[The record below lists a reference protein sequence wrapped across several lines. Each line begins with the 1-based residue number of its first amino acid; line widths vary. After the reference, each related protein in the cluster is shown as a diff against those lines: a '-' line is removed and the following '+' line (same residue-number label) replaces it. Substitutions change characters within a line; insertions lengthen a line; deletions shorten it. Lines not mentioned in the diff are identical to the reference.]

1 VFRSIHTVH
10 FVGIGGIGMSGIAEI
25 LLDQG
30 FAVTG
35 SDLAASETTERLASL
50 GARVMIGH
58 APENVLGADVVVYS
72 SAVRPED
79 NPETMEA
86 TRRKIPLIR
95 RAEMLAEVTRM
106 KYGIAVAGTHG
117 KTTTTSM
124 VGLVLIEG
132 NVDPT
137 VIVGG
142 RLSGLGGANAR
153 LGHGEWTV
161 VEADEFDRSFLS
173 LSPTIAVITNL
184 EREHLDVYSDIDDI
198 KRTFIEF
205 ANKVPFYGF
214 VALCLDEPS
223 LVDIRPYLTKRVL
236 SYGFTPQC
244 DVRAVDM
251 SFAEQTSRFTVLR
264 HGEELG
270 EVTVGAPGEHNVKNA
285 LAAIT
290 VGLEIGVQFDA
301 IARALAR
308 FTGVYRRF
316 EKKGEADGVMV
327 IDDYAHHPTEV
338 KATLD
343 AIRRGWRRRVV
354 AMFQPHTFSR
364 TRDFHEDFGKA
375 FFNADLVIITDIYPA
390 RERPIQG
397 VTGELV
403 ARSAVGFGHRNVT
416 YVADRTEL
424 AAKALELIEPG
435 DIVVTMGA
443 GDIWKVANEI
453 LEEIQR
459 SKVKS
464 QNGGEAEVPVQERYV
479 P

>member
-1 VFRSIHTVH
+1 MFTSIHTVH

-30 FAVTG
+30 FTVTG
-35 SDLAASETTERLASL
+35 SDLSRGDTTDRLESL

-58 APENVLGADVVVYS
+58 AEENVAGADVVVYS
-72 SAVRPED
+72 SAVVPEN

-86 TRRKIPLIR
+86 IRRKIPLIR

-124 VGLVLIEG
+124 AGLVLIEG
-132 NVDPT
+132 GVDPT

-184 EREHLDVYSDIDDI
+184 EREHLDIYSDLDDI
-198 KRTFIEF
+198 KRAFIEF

-214 VALCLDEPS
+214 VALCLDES
-223 LVDIRPYLTKRVL
+223 ALIDIVPHLKKRVV
-236 SYGFTPQC
+236 SFGSTPQC
-244 DVRAVDM
+244 DVRAIDVN
-251 SFAEQTSRFTVLR
+251 FTEQTSQFTVIR
-264 HGEELG
+264 HGEVLG
-270 EVTVGAPGEHNVKNA
+270 EISVGVPGEHNVKNA

-290 VGLEIGVQFDA
+290 VGLEIGVPFEV

-316 EKKGEADGVMV
+316 EIKGEAGDVMV

-354 AMFQPHTFSR
+354 AIFQPHTYSR
-364 TRDFHEDFGKA
+364 TRDFHEEFGKA
-375 FFNADLVIITDIYPA
+375 FFNADLVIITDVYAA

-397 VTGELV
+397 ITGELV
-403 ARSAVGFGHRNVT
+403 ARSATGFGHRNVT
-416 YVADRTEL
+416 YVADKKDL
-424 AAKALELIEPG
+424 AAKALELIQPG

-443 GDIWKVANEI
+443 GDIWKTADEI
-453 LEEIQR
+453 LD
-459 SKVKS
+459 KV
-464 QNGGEAEVPVQERYV
+464 AVPSS
-479 P
+479 

>member
-1 VFRSIHTVH
+1 MFRSIHTVH

-35 SDLAASETTERLASL
+35 SDLARSDVTERLAQL
-50 GARVMIGH
+50 GARIMLGH
-58 APENVLGADVVVYS
+58 GPENVEGADVVVYS
-72 SAVRPED
+72 SAVKPDE

-86 TRRKIPLIR
+86 AKRKIPLIR

-124 VGLVLIEG
+124 IGLVMIEG
-132 NVDPT
+132 GLDPT

-142 RLSGLGGANAR
+142 KLSGLGGTNAK

-173 LSPTIAVITNL
+173 LSPSVAVITNM
-184 EREHLDVYSDIDDI
+184 EREHLDIYSDLDDI
-198 KRTFIEF
+198 KRAFIEF

-214 VALCLDEPS
+214 VALCLDESS
-223 LVDIRPYLTKRVL
+223 LVDILPHVKKRVV
-236 SYGFTPQC
+236 SYGTTPQC
-244 DVRAVDM
+244 DVRALDITY
-251 SFAEQTSRFTVLR
+251 AERTSHFTVER
-264 HGEELG
+264 RGELLG
-270 EVTVGAPGEHNVKNA
+270 QVTVGVPGEHNMKNA

-290 VGLEIGVQFDA
+290 VGLETGVGFDA
-301 IARALAR
+301 IARALAK

-316 EKKGEADGVMV
+316 EVKGEAGGVMV
-327 IDDYAHHPTEV
+327 VDDYAHHPTEV

-354 AMFQPHTFSR
+354 AIFQPHTYTR
-364 TRDFHEDFGKA
+364 TRDFYEEFGKA
-375 FFNADLVIITDIYPA
+375 FFNADQVILTDIYPA

-397 VTGELV
+397 ITGELI
-403 ARSAVGFGHRNVT
+403 AESAVGFGHRHVL
-416 YVADRTEL
+416 YVPQKENL
-424 AAKALELIEPG
+424 AEETVPLLEPG

-443 GDIWKVANEI
+443 GDIWKTGEEI
-453 LEEIQR
+453 LQR
-459 SKVKS
+459 L
-464 QNGGEAEVPVQERYV
+464 AEQATV
-479 P
+479 

>member
-1 VFRSIHTVH
+1 MFTSIHTVH

-30 FAVTG
+30 FTVTG
-35 SDLAASETTERLASL
+35 SDLSRGDNTDRLESL

-58 APENVLGADVVVYS
+58 AEENVAGADVVVYS
-72 SAVRPED
+72 SAVIPEN

-86 TRRKIPLIR
+86 IRRKIPLIR

-124 VGLVLIEG
+124 AGLVLIEG
-132 NVDPT
+132 GVDPT

-153 LGHGEWTV
+153 LGHGQWTV

-173 LSPTIAVITNL
+173 LSPTIAVITNM
-184 EREHLDVYSDIDDI
+184 EREHLDIYSDLDDI
-198 KRTFIEF
+198 KRAFIEF

-223 LVDIRPYLTKRVL
+223 LIDILPHLKKRVL
-236 SYGFTPQC
+236 SFGSTPQC
-244 DVRAVDM
+244 DVRAIDVT
-251 SFAEQTSRFTVLR
+251 FTEQTAKFTVLQ
-264 HGEELG
+264 HGEVLG
-270 EVTVGAPGEHNVKNA
+270 EITVGVPGEHNVKNA

-290 VGLEIGVQFDA
+290 VGLEIGVPFQA

-316 EKKGEADGVMV
+316 EIKGEAGDVMV

-354 AMFQPHTFSR
+354 AIFQPHTYSR
-364 TRDFHEDFGKA
+364 TRDFHEEFGKS
-375 FFNADLVIITDIYPA
+375 FFNADLVIITDVYPA

-397 VTGELV
+397 INGELV
-403 ARSAVGFGHRNVT
+403 ARSATGFGHRNVI
-416 YVADRTEL
+416 YVADKKDL
-424 AAKALELIEPG
+424 AAKALELIQPG

-443 GDIWKVANEI
+443 GDIWKTADEI
-453 LEEIQR
+453 L
-459 SKVKS
+459 SKV
-464 QNGGEAEVPVQERYV
+464 PVV
-479 P
+479 SS